1 MVEVFGDYVIRLT
14 KGCCLLFRESKEG
27 RRCFAGG
34 GSDMGM
40 TLAERILSEH
50 AWRQIR
56 AGELAVV
63 KVDLTYTQDGTGP
76 LAVRK
81 LQEMGF
87 DRAHNPQRTLFFF
100 DHASPSPRF
109 ELSNDHAFLR
119 AFAEETGIQVSE
131 IGQGI
136 SHQVVAEK
144 WVRPADVVI
153 GADSHTCTGG
163 ALGAFAT
170 GVGSTDAAVAI
181 GLGKVWLRVPETI
194 RVVVEGSLP
203 VGVYGKD
210 VILHLIGRIGA
221 AGATYKALEFV
232 GDTIEGLGMAGRMT
246 IANMSV
252 EAGAKVGLFPSDEV
266 TRGWLKQ
273 MERESEFRQL
283 SPDPDATYEATVTIH
298 AKELK
303 PTIACPHQ
311 VDNTKTIDQL
321 GEVRVNQ
328 VFLGTSCNGRLEDL
342 HIAAQILKGKRIHP
356 KTRVIVT
363 PGSHLVYKEALK
375 DGTMEIFVEAGALV
389 TSPGCGGCVG
399 LHEGVLGDG
408 EVCLATQPRNFQG
421 RMGSPKSFIYLGS
434 PAVAA
439 ATAIEGKIADP
450 RKYL

>member
-1 MVEVFGDYVIRLT
+1 
-14 KGCCLLFRESKEG
+14 
-27 RRCFAGG
+27 
-34 GSDMGM
+34 MGM
-40 TLAERILSEH
+40 TLAEKILSEH
-50 AWRQIR
+50 AGKEVR
-56 AGELAVV
+56 AGEIAIV
-63 KVDLTYTQDGTGP
+63 KVDLAYTQDGTGP

-81 LQEMGF
+81 IQEMGF
-87 DRAHNPQRTLFFF
+87 EKVYNPQRTIFFF

-119 AFAEETGIQVSE
+119 DFAKKTGIEVSD
-131 IGQGI
+131 IGFGI

-144 WVRPADVVI
+144 WVRPGRVVI

-170 GVGSTDAAVAI
+170 GVGSTDAGVAI
-181 GLGKVWLRVPETI
+181 ALGKVWLRVPETL
-194 RVVVEGSLP
+194 RVVVEGKLP
-203 VGVYGKD
+203 AGVYGKD
-210 VILHLIGRIGA
+210 IILHLIGKIGA

-232 GDTIEGLGMAGRMT
+232 GETIENLEMAGRMT
-246 IANMSV
+246 IANMAV
-252 EAGAKVGLFPSDEV
+252 EAGAKVGLFSSDEV
-266 TRGWLKQ
+266 TRGWLSRMGRPEDFKP
-273 MERESEFRQL
+273 MAS
-283 SPDPDATYEATVTIH
+283 DADATYETTVKIN

-311 VDNTKTIDQL
+311 VDHTKTIDEI
-321 GEVRVNQ
+321 GEVKVDQ

-342 HIAAQILKGKRIHP
+342 HIAAKILKGRTLHP
-356 KTRVIVT
+356 KTRMIVT

-375 DGTMEIFVEAGALV
+375 DGTIEVFVEAGALI
-389 TSPGCGGCVG
+389 TAPGCGACVG

-408 EVCLATQPRNFQG
+408 EVCLATQPRNFKG

>member
-1 MVEVFGDYVIRLT
+1 ME
-14 KGCCLLFRESKEG
+14 KGKRGLREP
-27 RRCFAGG
+27 A
-34 GSDMGM
+34 MGM
-40 TLAERILSEH
+40 TLAEKILSEH
-50 AWRQIR
+50 AGKEVRTAEI
-56 AGELAVV
+56 AIV
-63 KVDLTYTQDGTGP
+63 KVDLAYTQDGTGP

-81 LQEMGF
+81 IQEMGF
-87 DRAHNPQRTLFFF
+87 EKVYNPGRTIFFF

-119 AFAEETGIQVSE
+119 EFANKTGIQVSD
-131 IGQGI
+131 IGFGI

-144 WVRPADVVI
+144 WVRPGAVVI

-181 GLGKVWLRVPETI
+181 ALGKIWLRVPETL
-194 RVVVEGSLP
+194 RVVVEGKLP

-210 VILHLIGRIGA
+210 IILHLIGKIGA

-232 GDTIEGLGMAGRMT
+232 GETIEDLDMAGRMT
-246 IANMSV
+246 IANMAV
-252 EAGAKVGLFPSDEV
+252 EAGAKVGLFPSDKV
-266 TRGWLKQ
+266 TRGWLNRMGRPGDFKPIA
-273 MERESEFRQL
+273 S
-283 SPDPDATYEATVTIH
+283 DANATYEKTVKIE

-311 VDNTKTIDQL
+311 VDNTKTIDEI
-321 GEVRVNQ
+321 GEVKVNQ
-328 VFLGTSCNGRLEDL
+328 VYLGTSCNGRLEDL
-342 HIAAQILKGKRIHP
+342 HIAAGILKGRAIAP
-356 KTRVIVT
+356 KIRMIVT

-389 TSPGCGGCVG
+389 TAPGCGACVG

-408 EVCLATQPRNFQG
+408 EVCLATQPRNFKG

-450 RKYL
+450 RKYLRGENS